1 LEAIESN
8 DQAWNEKMKEEARK
22 LKQALEMS
30 NEQELHEA
38 LIAQAQ
44 KEEANMAKVALE
56 ISALERSLMET
67 ESSLTESNL
76 AKSQLEAD
84 LASLRDTVETLTN
97 NEEVNMASL
106 ADAEAESSGL
116 KEELTLT
123 LTLTLTLIG
132 GRIERSK
139 RRARC
144 LGSPVRDVSVPLSR
158 ENV

>member
-1 LEAIESN
+1 
-8 DQAWNEKMKEEARK
+8 M
-22 LKQALEMS
+22 KQALEMS

-56 ISALERSLMET
+56 ISALERSLTET

-84 LASLRDTVETLTN
+84 LASLRDTVQTLTN

-123 LTLTLTLIG
+123 LTLTLIG

-144 LGSPVRDVSVPLSR
+144 LGRPVREVSVPLSR